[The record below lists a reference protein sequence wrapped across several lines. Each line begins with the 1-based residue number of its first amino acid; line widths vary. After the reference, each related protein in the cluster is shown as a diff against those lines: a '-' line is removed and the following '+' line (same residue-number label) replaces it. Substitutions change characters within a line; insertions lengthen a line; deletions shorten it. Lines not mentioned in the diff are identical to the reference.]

1 MEVSG
6 HHLQMALQIML
17 VILHACNH
25 CIHIIVLLQISDLY
39 LANIYSPSLRHR
51 KTAKKTFKAVF
62 FKEL

>member
-17 VILHACNH
+17 VINMLVTIAF
-25 CIHIIVLLQISDLY
+25 IIIVLLQISDLY
-39 LANIYSPSLRHR
+39 LANTISETYKDSKNKLSRQYI
-51 KTAKKTFKAVF
+51 F